1 MVADFQVISAPMP
14 QYHKPFPRFIALFA
28 MLQGALSIGHFTVQ
42 AQTAD
47 REAILEPV
55 NRMFRA
61 METGDSALL
70 RTAFYH
76 DVHLTTLIADQAGEV
91 TGLSRETE
99 LDGFLKAVAA
109 PKKQP
114 YREPIYN
121 IRIQQEGGFAQ
132 VWADYAFYTGSS
144 FHHCGV
150 DTFQLIRTTGG
161 WKIFYLADT
170 RRKEGCKVPARIA
183 RAYEK

>member
-1 MVADFQVISAPMP
+1 MPHDHKPMP
-14 QYHKPFPRFIALFA
+14 CFIALFQL
-28 MLQGALSIGHFTVQ
+28 LQGILFFCPCFVNG
-42 AQTAD
+42 QTTD
-47 REAILEPV
+47 REALLEPV

-61 METGDSALL
+61 MEAGDSALL

-76 DVHLTTLIADQAGEV
+76 DVHLTTLIADPAGEV
-91 TGLSRETE
+91 TGLSRETG
-99 LDGFLKAVAA
+99 LDGFLRAVAA
-109 PKKQP
+109 PKTHP

-121 IRIQQEGGFAQ
+121 IRVQQEGGFAQ
-132 VWADYAFYTGSS
+132 VWADYAFYIGTD

-170 RRKEGCKVPARIA
+170 RQKTGCKVPSKIA
-183 RAYEK
+183 RAYGK

>member
-1 MVADFQVISAPMP
+1 MP
-14 QYHKPFPRFIALFA
+14 HLQKPLPRIIALFA
-28 MLQGALSIGHFTVQ
+28 LLQGVLCSCHFTVN
-42 AQTAD
+42 AQTTD

-76 DVHLTTLIADQAGEV
+76 DVHLTTLIADRAGEV

-109 PKKQP
+109 PKQQV

-121 IRIQQEGGFAQ
+121 IKVNQEGGFAQ
-132 VWADYAFYTGSS
+132 VWADYAFYTGTS

-170 RRKEGCKVPARIA
+170 RQKEGCKVPARIT
-183 RAYEK
+183 RAYQQ